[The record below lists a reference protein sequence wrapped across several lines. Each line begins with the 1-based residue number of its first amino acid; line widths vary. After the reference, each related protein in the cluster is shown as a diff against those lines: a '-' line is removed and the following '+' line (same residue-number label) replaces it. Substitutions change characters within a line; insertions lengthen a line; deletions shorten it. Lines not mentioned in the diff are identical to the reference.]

1 MRAKVSA
8 RQSCLAGTGIQPRL
22 HRMIP
27 AAMIAVIAALLSS
40 GGLLMWVQIT
50 NSEPAAPLAAA
61 TVWSLCLAV
70 SLSVLRL
77 HPLSPAM
84 VYLYVFGVFHL
95 GLAVPW
101 SMGLDVGPAPAW
113 LLHSSLDP
121 ALTLIILALM
131 AYLAGTSLAAWK
143 WPVSE
148 RATPVDVRYH
158 NVVIFH
164 CGLVIFLGGLA
175 MFLWG
180 LRSLGFDR
188 LLSATYFETYKLTN
202 WYDPRFFVTSLNV
215 APIGLYLMAAA
226 APWRRIVAVLLTVL
240 VWSSVIF
247 WLGFRGFG
255 LIPVITV
262 LAVIHK
268 RGFRLPKLA
277 YPAGIAVMLFAIP
290 LITVLRDARLED
302 RSIPEAASELRPL
315 AAVSEMG
322 ASLRPLVHTV
332 HYMETE
338 DFRWGQTY
346 WRGLLAVFPNV
357 SGDWEGSSYLPLEE
371 LPPSHWVTKQAAP
384 WSYAH
389 FGGLGFS
396 AVAEPYM
403 NFGTAGVVLYFI
415 ALPAFLVGNSGFVVG
430 ERGFGPA
437 TALDTVDAPILK
449 PSAFGRGWDLGAC
462 VNGGVEGR
470 AGDAPLP
477 PKWLITMG
485 LRQKNRF
492 NECKACGCE
501 PASNHMSGFGF
512 SATDSDSGRRA
523 HGSHERARSA
533 RKGRKK
539 HVSVLPRPNR
549 SPWIVVEQ
557 NHNGI
562 GKLMV
567 PAFQIYANMN
577 VINDL

>member
-61 TVWSLCLAV
+61 AVWSLCLAV

-357 SGDWEGSSYLPLEE
+357 SGDWEGGSYLPLEE

-415 ALPAFLVGNSGFVVG
+415 ALPAFLVWAD
-430 ERGFGPA
+430 R
-437 TALDTVDAPILK
+437 VDASRPTRLATWAVLLGPLLWTTRNSFDNFFRPALLGLLCVFLARLAANSLASIRRRTSDVLASTIAHVGTEPQAETWGQVRK
-449 PSAFGRGWDLGAC
+449 ARRSFNRGSQSPPTQLSLG
-462 VNGGVEGR
+462 
-470 AGDAPLP
+470 
-477 PKWLITMG
+477 
-485 LRQKNRF
+485 
-492 NECKACGCE
+492 
-501 PASNHMSGFGF
+501 
-512 SATDSDSGRRA
+512 
-523 HGSHERARSA
+523 
-533 RKGRKK
+533 
-539 HVSVLPRPNR
+539 
-549 SPWIVVEQ
+549 
-557 NHNGI
+557 
-562 GKLMV
+562 GK
-567 PAFQIYANMN
+567 Y
-577 VINDL
+577 